1 MFKTIAIAAASIAL
15 TAGAASANNTFGIL
29 GGAEQ
34 GDSFYDVNLAR
45 TLGAGSVQIETFDGD
60 VLGVTDIAAGTH
72 TDFRVDFGMPVAGTD
87 LVAKLIV
94 NGEVVD
100 QSKIDVRR

>member
-1 MFKTIAIAAASIAL
+1 MYKSFAIAAAALAL

-34 GDSFYDVNLAR
+34 GDSFYDVNVAR
-45 TLGAGSVQIETFDGD
+45 TLGAGSVQIETFEGD

-72 TDFRVDFGMPVAGTD
+72 TNLRVGFGAPVGATD